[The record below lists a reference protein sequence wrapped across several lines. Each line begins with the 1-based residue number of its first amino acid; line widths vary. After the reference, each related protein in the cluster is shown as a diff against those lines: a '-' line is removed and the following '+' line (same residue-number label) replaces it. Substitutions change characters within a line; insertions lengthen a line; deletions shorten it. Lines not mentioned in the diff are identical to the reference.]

1 MIDEGDDV
9 FREGA
14 VDGVAGELSVVAVL
28 LAAVAALLAV
38 EAGAGEP
45 LDADTVA
52 ELDGRVL
59 GVCADGDD
67 DTDTLRHGCDQR
79 ERRCAHQPCLRTS

>member
-1 MIDEGDDV
+1 MLCGHW
-9 FREGA
+9 
-14 VDGVAGELSVVAVL
+14 GVIRKLTLLKALPAQLTVQAGV
-28 LAAVAALLAV
+28 
-38 EAGAGEP
+38 GEP

-59 GVCADGDD
+59 RVCADGDD